1 MLQQQAGKTSLIN
14 KYMKDPTDIKAAHI
28 TSELPIYIV
37 YLTKILYPPTK
48 SNNRNYS
55 QSASVRCPLLH
66 NETNGA
72 FLKQNNGSDL

>member
-1 MLQQQAGKTSLIN
+1 MLQQQAGKASLIN
-14 KYMKDPTDIKAAHI
+14 KYMKDPTDIKAAHT

-55 QSASVRCPLLH
+55 QSTSVRCPLLL

-72 FLKQNNGSDL
+72 FFKQNNRFDL